1 MPGGNRT
8 GPSGAGPMTGR
19 AEGYCAGASVPG
31 SVGPGRH
38 GGSGGGGRG
47 GSGGGGRGG
56 RHGRRRQFYATGQ
69 ALGQQVATAQP
80 DVSPQ
85 SGTATPV
92 AATAPADTTT
102 TTDLGEGNTIQNQVE
117 QLATALEDAQKRI
130 AELEGRPHP

>member
-1 MPGGNRT
+1 MPGGDKT

-31 SVGPGRH
+31 SVGPGR
-38 GGSGGGGRG
+38 RG

-56 RHGRRRQFYATGQ
+56 RHGRRRRFYATGQ
-69 ALGQQVATAQP
+69 ARGQHVGGAQP
-80 DVSPQ
+80 DDAEG

-130 AELEGRPHP
+130 AELEQR

>member
-1 MPGGNRT
+1 MPGGDRT

-19 AEGYCAGASVPG
+19 AEGYCAGVSVPG
-31 SVGPGRH
+31 SVGPGR
-38 GGSGGGGRG
+38 RG

-56 RHGRRRQFYATGQ
+56 RHGRRRRFYATGQ
-69 ALGQQVATAQP
+69 ALGQQVAAAQP
-80 DVSPQ
+80 DVSPL

-92 AATAPADTTT
+92 AATTPADTTT

-130 AELEGRPHP
+130 AELEGRPHA